1 MNSLQHALKEWA
13 VAVRA
18 LERGETALVVRK
30 GGIREK
36 AFAVSQTRFLLLPG
50 YEHQRPELLKEEYRG
65 LMDRI
70 PDLADDGPLRFSSFA
85 EVEGAYEISEAEEL
99 TALDAH
105 HMWTPEYAES
115 RFKWRPKKPLT
126 VLVLRTYLLPEEVEL
141 PYRDEYGGCKS
152 WIGLQ
157 ESRRIAALQ
166 KADRYPGLRCPN
178 CQAPPPVGTFQR
190 CLCGA
195 YLDVFR
201 TGGQCFRCGT
211 QHTAAYCVECGTVS
225 PLHLWADPS
234 MPMNVPP
241 RVAGFEPIIDA
252 PNSSPY
258 MPPAPPPM
266 PPHMGP
272 RSPFDR

>member
-1 MNSLQHALKEWA
+1 MDSLQHALKEWA

-36 AFAVSQTRFLLLPG
+36 AFAVPQMRFLLLPG

-65 LMDRI
+65 LMDGI

-85 EVEGAYEISEAEEL
+85 EVEGAYEISEAEAL
-99 TALDAH
+99 SALDPH

-126 VLVLRTYLLPEEVEL
+126 ILVLRTYLLPEVVEL

-157 ESRRIAALQ
+157 EPVSVEGARAALSDEDF
-166 KADRYPGLRCPN
+166 DRLI
-178 CQAPPPVGTFQR
+178 APALEVLESLEPAPVG
-190 CLCGA
+190 
-195 YLDVFR
+195 
-201 TGGQCFRCGT
+201 
-211 QHTAAYCVECGTVS
+211 S
-225 PLHLWADPS
+225 
-234 MPMNVPP
+234 
-241 RVAGFEPIIDA
+241 
-252 PNSSPY
+252 
-258 MPPAPPPM
+258 
-266 PPHMGP
+266 
-272 RSPFDR
+272 